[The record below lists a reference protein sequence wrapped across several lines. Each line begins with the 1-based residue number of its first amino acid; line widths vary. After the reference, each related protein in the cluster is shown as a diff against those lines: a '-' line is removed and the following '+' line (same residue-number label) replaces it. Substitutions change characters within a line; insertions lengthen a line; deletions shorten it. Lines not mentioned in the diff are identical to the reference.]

1 MRSVTWFW
9 WTVQLCW
16 WHWQHTH
23 TPHTHSLKWRNNRGS
38 GNNWEQEV
46 RWWQGGGGAYL
57 AAFAGDHP
65 VVDPWG
71 FISTDLTGDDFNLSC
86 RHTERTQCQ
95 NHTLLTSTHSSTHSP
110 HPHTC
115 QQLQQVQHSSW
126 FCLLK
131 DRQAAEPQERWRSSA
146 ASSSHINHDY
156 NKLITLDISP
166 SCFIWYFIDKK
177 SDFCPGGKIQFNNRT
192 HFFSF
197 HISFIVQ
204 ADTHTDIDQW
214 STTLSWS
221 DRLICTSC
229 TQHPSKHWEKRIMH
243 KNSTN
248 K

>member
-1 MRSVTWFW
+1 MTRRGRGLPCSLRRWSPRSGSRRIYLHRSYRGWFQSELQTHGEN
-9 WTVQLCW
+9 TVSEP
-16 WHWQHTH
+16 H
-23 TPHTHSLKWRNNRGS
+23 TPHIHTPVSSCSRFNTAAGSVHS
-38 GNNWEQEV
+38 
-46 RWWQGGGGAYL
+46 
-57 AAFAGDHP
+57 
-65 VVDPWG
+65 
-71 FISTDLTGDDFNLSC
+71 
-86 RHTERTQCQ
+86 
-95 NHTLLTSTHSSTHSP
+95 
-110 HPHTC
+110 
-115 QQLQQVQHSSW
+115 
-126 FCLLK
+126 
-131 DRQAAEPQERWRSSA
+131 DRQAAEPQDRWRSSA

>member
-1 MRSVTWFW
+1 MTRRGRGLPCSLRRWSPRSGSLRIYLHRSYRGWFQSELQTHGEN
-9 WTVQLCW
+9 TVSEP
-16 WHWQHTH
+16 H
-23 TPHTHSLKWRNNRGS
+23 TPH
-38 GNNWEQEV
+38 
-46 RWWQGGGGAYL
+46 
-57 AAFAGDHP
+57 
-65 VVDPWG
+65 
-71 FISTDLTGDDFNLSC
+71 I
-86 RHTERTQCQ
+86 
-95 NHTLLTSTHSSTHSP
+95 HTLLTSTHSSTHSS

-131 DRQAAEPQERWRSSA
+131 DRQAAEPQDRWRSSA